1 MRPTSN
7 QVSLSKR
14 MAAHVAIFVCVAVV
28 TLVSGS
34 GCNAI
39 KARAEIQEVSVMRV
53 AHRGGSA
60 LAPENTLA
68 AFSVGLQQDADA
80 LEMDVHLSKDGE
92 IIVTHDPLLE
102 RTTGQ
107 PGEVADYDAKTLG
120 GFNAAVAFIG
130 ATSFGEQ
137 KIPTFDEVL
146 DLVEREAKRPAV
158 LQVEIK
164 LKNDGTRYAGIE
176 EKLLAKLRERG
187 RIESTIIISFDFPS
201 LARIQELE
209 PKIQTGALISKKYMT
224 SVGAKGPKA
233 VAEDIASLKV
243 DYVGINY
250 QYLSQTLYNEFRSK
264 KLGVGAWTVNEA
276 KDMKRFQEM
285 GVDFI
290 TSDRPD
296 LLLQTVGPKS

>member
-1 MRPTSN
+1 MNRTNDPVFIST
-7 QVSLSKR
+7 R
-14 MAAHVAIFVCVAVV
+14 MAACAAIFLCVALS
-28 TLVSGS
+28 TLFTAI
-34 GCNAI
+34 GCSSS
-39 KARAEIQEVSVMRV
+39 EVQEVSVMRV

-68 AFSVGLQQDADA
+68 AFSVGLQHDADA

-92 IIVTHDPLLE
+92 IMVTHDPLLA

-107 PGEVADYDAKTLG
+107 PGEVADYDANTLG
-120 GFNAAVAFIG
+120 GFNAATAFIG
-130 ATSFGEQ
+130 STSYGSQ
-137 KIPTFDEVL
+137 KVPTFDEVL
-146 DLVEREAKRPAV
+146 DLVEREAKRPVV

-164 LKNDGTRYAGIE
+164 LKNDESRYLGIE
-176 EKLLAKLRERG
+176 EKLIAKLRERG

-209 PKIQTGALISKKYMT
+209 PQIRTGALISKKYMT

-233 VAEDIASLKV
+233 VAENIASLKV

-250 QYLSQTLYNEFRSK
+250 QYLSQTLYNEFRNK

-276 KDMKRFQEM
+276 KDMSRFAEM

-296 LLLQTVGPKS
+296 LLLQIVGLKN

>member
-1 MRPTSN
+1 
-7 QVSLSKR
+7 
-14 MAAHVAIFVCVAVV
+14 MAAPAAIFVCAAIL
-28 TLVSGS
+28 TLLSMS
-34 GCNAI
+34 GCNAT
-39 KARAEIQEVSVMRV
+39 KARSEIQEVSVMRV

-68 AFSVGLQQDADA
+68 AFSVGLQHDADA

-107 PGEVADYDAKTLG
+107 LGEVADYDAKTLG
-120 GFNAAVAFIG
+120 GFNAAVAFAG
-130 ATSFGEQ
+130 ATVYGSQ

-146 DLVEREAKRPAV
+146 DLVEREAKRPVV

-164 LKNDGTRYAGIE
+164 LRNDGTRYPGIE
-176 EKLLAKLRERG
+176 EKLIAKLHERG

-209 PKIQTGALISKKYMT
+209 PRIQTGALISKKYMT
-224 SVGAKGPKA
+224 SIGAKGPKA

-276 KDMKRFQEM
+276 VDISRFHKM

-296 LLLQTVGPKS
+296 LLLQIIGLEN